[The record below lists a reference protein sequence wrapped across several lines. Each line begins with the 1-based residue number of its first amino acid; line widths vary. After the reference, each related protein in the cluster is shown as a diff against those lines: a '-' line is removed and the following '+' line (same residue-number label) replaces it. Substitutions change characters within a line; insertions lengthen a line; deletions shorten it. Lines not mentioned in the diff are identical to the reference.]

1 MALDGLLHFF
11 DKLRIKDDT
20 DVKSHPEDENLL
32 IKIREGSSPKY
43 INLETGRTIL
53 PASADKK
60 KFISHEMLF
69 CGDDS
74 KQFERISKK
83 LRQRVEKPKEETAKK
98 IIKPRPKSTPTPQ
111 APKVAKGAPPKRKA
125 VPKTL
130 RHHLWMRDYGNI
142 SEAKC
147 LCCGVTTI
155 TESTAEAGHIIAF
168 SKGGSTDADNLR
180 LICRTCNADMG
191 IENMDEFMRANNFP
205 VKS

>member
-20 DVKSHPEDENLL
+20 EIKSHPEDDNLL

-43 INLETGRTIL
+43 INLETGRAII
-53 PASADKK
+53 ASSATKK
-60 KFISHEMLF
+60 KFINHELFF

-74 KQFERISKK
+74 AQFERISKK
-83 LRQRVEKPKEETAKK
+83 LRRRPNKPKEEAGKK
-98 IIKPRPKSTPTPQ
+98 VIKPRPKSMPSPQ
-111 APKVAKGAPPKRKA
+111 APKVAKGAPPKRKT
-125 VPKTL
+125 VPKML
-130 RHHLWMRDYGNI
+130 RHHLWMRDYGNV

-147 LCCGVTTI
+147 CCCGITTI
-155 TESTAEAGHIIAF
+155 TESTSEAGHIIAF

-191 IENMDEFMRANNFP
+191 TENMNDFMFANNFP
-205 VKS
+205 VKT